1 MYYTPSLALRTSS
14 SSLLDYEHKHNF
26 RSPADKSPETQK
38 HSPEQDLWDKT
49 SRTEVFFQVNIKLD
63 CGPMP
68 NVMAA
73 LSNINGALCKSS
85 VIPFLLLRRK
95 LWLTPVFNCH
105 AVTLP
110 IQESA
115 RDGHKLN
122 FTAGKIPLG
131 GKSPQNAYTVYQCRR
146 RPNIVQSLV
155 DLR

>member
-26 RSPADKSPETQK
+26 PSQSDKSPETK
-38 HSPEQDLWDKT
+38 NSTEQDLWDKIPP
-49 SRTEVFFQVNIKLD
+49 TEVFFQENIKLE

-68 NVMAA
+68 NVMAV
-73 LSNINGALCKSS
+73 LPNIGGALCKSS
-85 VIPFLLLRRK
+85 VITFLVLRRK
-95 LWLTPVFNCH
+95 LWLTPVLECR
-105 AVTLP
+105 AVRLP

-131 GKSPQNAYTVYQCRR
+131 GKSPQMH
-146 RPNIVQSLV
+146 I
-155 DLR
+155 